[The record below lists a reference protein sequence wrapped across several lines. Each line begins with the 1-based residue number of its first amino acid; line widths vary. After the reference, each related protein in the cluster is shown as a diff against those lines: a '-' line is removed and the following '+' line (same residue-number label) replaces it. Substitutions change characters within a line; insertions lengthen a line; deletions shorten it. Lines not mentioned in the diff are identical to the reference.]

1 MRTDDNLDR
10 RQLITNL
17 STLGLG
23 AAAAGPLAAAAPL
36 SYRPPLILPA
46 GLPEPATRVLKR
58 MCVLTPTATQGPFY
72 VNSAMLRRDVTEGK
86 PGLPLILFVLVVR
99 ASDCSPIPN
108 AVVDMWQ
115 CDGLGSYSGFAS
127 QGTAGQTFLRGVQP
141 TDSIGLAW
149 FETIYPGWYPGRT
162 AHHHLKVH
170 LNNRTLVTTQL
181 YFNDAVTDQVY
192 TLLPPYNTRG
202 PRNTRNSNDGIF
214 TASTVMTLM
223 LDPAGQVRLLG
234 GLVIGVA

>member
-1 MRTDDNLDR
+1 MNAENNLDR
-10 RQLITNL
+10 RQLIRNL
-17 STLGLG
+17 GALGLG
-23 AAAAGPLAAAAPL
+23 AAAAGPLTATPVASPQL
-36 SYRPPLILPA
+36 VLPA
-46 GLPEPATRVLKR
+46 GLPAPATRVLKR

-115 CDGLGSYSGFAS
+115 CDALGSYSGFAS

-149 FETIYPGWYPGRT
+149 FETIYPGYYPGRT

-170 LNNRTLVTTQL
+170 LNNQTLVTTQL

-192 TLLPPYNTRG
+192 ALLPPYNTRG
-202 PRNTRNSNDGIF
+202 PRNTRNANDGIF
-214 TASTVMTLM
+214 TASTVMTLL
-223 LDPAGQVRLLG
+223 LDPGGQVRLLG